1 MNTDIKKYPIGDSIG
16 FSSRRGVK
24 VLSNMDCSCPL
35 YYQGVKYNSVEQL
48 FHVLKYK
55 KVAELAMNCKN
66 GKEVKRLNALY
77 MEDRDYRWDTN
88 EERKSKRRQYI
99 QDIYDLLHI
108 CHQVK
113 YRYNAEFRKV
123 ILESG
128 DKFLVEDCHWLA
140 GTRTRGELYGTRRD
154 EINRVFVGRNICGQ
168 SLMELRDEIFDSI
181 GESSFTF

>member
-1 MNTDIKKYPIGDSIG
+1 MNIDITKYPIVDSIG
-16 FSSRRGVK
+16 FCSRRGVK

-35 YYQGVKYNSVEQL
+35 YCQGVEYNSVEQL
-48 FHVLKYK
+48 FHILKYK

-66 GKEVKRLNALY
+66 CKEVKRLNAIY

-88 EERKSKRRQYI
+88 EECKRKWQQYI

-108 CHQVK
+108 CHLVMN
-113 YRYNAEFRKV
+113 RYNAEFRKV

-128 DKFLVEDCHWLA
+128 DKFLVENCLWLD

-154 EINRVFVGRNICGQ
+154 EKNRVFVGRI
-168 SLMELRDEIFDSI
+168 SAVRASWSYVMK
-181 GESSFTF
+181 

>member
-1 MNTDIKKYPIGDSIG
+1 MPVGKVKQNRNTTMNTEIKKYPIGDSIG

-35 YYQGVKYNSVEQL
+35 YYQGVEYNSVEQL

-88 EERKSKRRQYI
+88 EERKRKRRQYY

-128 DKFLVEDCHWLA
+128 DKFLVEDCHWLD
-140 GTRTRGELYGTRRD
+140 GTRIRGELYGTRKD
-154 EINRVFVGRNICGQ
+154 EKKRGICRQEYMRSEPHG
-168 SLMELRDEIFDSI
+168 I
-181 GESSFTF
+181 T